1 LDEAFANEATDY
13 TAARS
18 RPPSTAAV
26 FGLAELSS
34 QSAHG
39 GVSTFRKVRR
49 YSQEAPNQPSRS
61 SPPIL
66 ATAPKSSQPA
76 GQTFQQAI
84 QVQTLAPCPS
94 QDWPRHRPHKLANI
108 RQDPAFGSSLA
119 HNVAWKAAG
128 NCRPFSQ
135 KAPRLISAK
144 ERKERQW
151 PINRAS
157 NPPRKSPVSLAH
169 DDVAPTSLFN
179 RRAWGAENF
188 RPNAAKGLLQHYRH
202 FSDVADRSDHVC
214 CPAQRGSTSRARRGL
229 KMTLA
234 V

>member
-1 LDEAFANEATDY
+1 MDEAFANEATDY

-34 QSAHG
+34 HSAHG

-119 HNVAWKAAG
+119 HNVAWEALTTVSPFTLR
-128 NCRPFSQ
+128 NLCTWRPW
-135 KAPRLISAK
+135 R
-144 ERKERQW
+144 
-151 PINRAS
+151 
-157 NPPRKSPVSLAH
+157 
-169 DDVAPTSLFN
+169 T
-179 RRAWGAENF
+179 
-188 RPNAAKGLLQHYRH
+188 
-202 FSDVADRSDHVC
+202 C
-214 CPAQRGSTSRARRGL
+214 SRACARSASECKADIAYSCICTGDEC
-229 KMTLA
+229 MPLA
-234 V
+234 GSHRAVTKKHERF

>member
-1 LDEAFANEATDY
+1 MDEAFANEATDY

-119 HNVAWKAAG
+119 HNVAWEALATAAPSPKRRSG
-128 NCRPFSQ
+128 QFPP
-135 KAPRLISAK
+135 KD
-144 ERKERQW
+144 ER
-151 PINRAS
+151 N
-157 NPPRKSPVSLAH
+157 
-169 DDVAPTSLFN
+169 DN
-179 RRAWGAENF
+179 RRSIEPQTHHEN
-188 RPNAAKGLLQHYRH
+188 RL
-202 FSDVADRSDHVC
+202 
-214 CPAQRGSTSRARRGL
+214 
-229 KMTLA
+229 
-234 V
+234 

>member
-1 LDEAFANEATDY
+1 MLSLSFSGFDPSGRIGGFAVMHTQPANRAGVLRYSFPAQGNTLRHGIS
-13 TAARS
+13 AQ
-18 RPPSTAAV
+18 PSSAAV

-94 QDWPRHRPHKLANI
+94 QDWPRHRPRKLANI

-119 HNVAWKAAG
+119 HNVAWEALATAAPSPKRRSG
-128 NCRPFSQ
+128 QFPP
-135 KAPRLISAK
+135 KD
-144 ERKERQW
+144 ER
-151 PINRAS
+151 N
-157 NPPRKSPVSLAH
+157 
-169 DDVAPTSLFN
+169 DN
-179 RRAWGAENF
+179 RRSIEPQTHHEN
-188 RPNAAKGLLQHYRH
+188 RL
-202 FSDVADRSDHVC
+202 
-214 CPAQRGSTSRARRGL
+214 
-229 KMTLA
+229 
-234 V
+234 